1 MDAGLIPIVVELA
14 EKAEFLSLRG
24 TCIYIIGML
33 SSTPSG
39 MKEIQKHNWF
49 SSKTKGI
56 SNVCLPKEPS
66 KLFNVQDYFFQ
77 GSITGNDKVTEAQIS
92 LKRQVPLTPEENE
105 VVKQISNLINGVTEM
120 GALNDLRKKMDKQQ
134 HLFVN
139 PRVFEHTMMLLSVY
153 KFKPKARKFIF
164 NMFENLIFN
173 DAMDENTYHHL

>member
-1 MDAGLIPIVVELA
+1 MDASLIPIVVELA

-66 KLFNVQDYFFQ
+66 KLFNVQDYYF
-77 GSITGNDKVTEAQIS
+77 
-92 LKRQVPLTPEENE
+92 
-105 VVKQISNLINGVTEM
+105 
-120 GALNDLRKKMDKQQ
+120 
-134 HLFVN
+134 
-139 PRVFEHTMMLLSVY
+139 
-153 KFKPKARKFIF
+153 
-164 NMFENLIFN
+164 
-173 DAMDENTYHHL
+173 